1 MPFFFKKKQNSLAV
15 EMLGLHFA
23 NPVGLMLPPDTPI
36 KCPRMLQKA
45 GFTCLTPP
53 KDNVLEWVS
62 NLQEIRKKTVLAVN
76 LKTDIV
82 RSFSLVYDFADLIVI
97 DPDSDNGISSPDI
110 ADTAQLLDELV
121 SLRLCYEHHT
131 PIFLRLSHEDTPD
144 EIHPLVS
151 CARLSGLDGIVA
163 PTPEKVRLTAL
174 ECQSRMPIIGI
185 VENPEDA
192 LAELQAGATLVQT
205 HMRPHA
211 LNRILKAIE
220 NQHTDTL

>member
-1 MPFFFKKKQNSLAV
+1 MPFFAKKKQNSLAV

-23 NPVGLMLPPDTPI
+23 NPVGLMIPPDTPI
-36 KCPRMLQKA
+36 KCPRTLQKA

-53 KDNVLEWVS
+53 EDRVLEWVS
-62 NLQEIRKKTVLAVN
+62 NLQEFRKKTILAIN

-121 SLRLCYEHHT
+121 SLRLCYEHYT

-163 PTPEKVRLTAL
+163 PTAEKVKLTAL
-174 ECQSRMPIIGI
+174 ECQSRLPIIGI
-185 VENPEDA
+185 AETPEDA
-192 LAELQAGATLVQT
+192 VAELQAGAMLVQT
-205 HMRPHA
+205 NLRPLA
-211 LNRILKAIE
+211 LKKILKAIE
-220 NQHTDTL
+220 NQPTDTL

>member
-1 MPFFFKKKQNSLAV
+1 MPFFAKKKQNLLAV

-23 NPVGLMLPPDTPI
+23 NPVGLLLPPDTPI
-36 KCPRMLQKA
+36 ECPRMLQKA

-53 KDNVLEWVS
+53 NDHVLEWVN

-82 RSFSLVYDFADLIVI
+82 RTFSLIYDFADLIVI

-121 SLRLCYEHHT
+121 SLRLCYEHYT
-131 PIFLRLSHEDTPD
+131 PIFLRLSNEDTPD

-174 ECQSRMPIIGI
+174 ECQSRMPIIGMA
-185 VENPEDA
+185 ETPEVA

-205 HMRPHA
+205 NLRPHA
-211 LNRILKAIE
+211 LNKMLKVLE
-220 NQHTDTL
+220 NQLTDTL

>member
-1 MPFFFKKKQNSLAV
+1 MPFFVKKKQNLLAV

-23 NPVGLMLPPDTPI
+23 NPVGLMLPSDAPI
-36 KCPRMLQKA
+36 KCPRRLQEA

-53 KDNVLEWVS
+53 KDNVLEWVR

-121 SLRLCYEHHT
+121 SLRLCYEHYT

-163 PTPEKVRLTAL
+163 PTAEKVRLTAL

-185 VENPEDA
+185 AETPEDA
-192 LAELQAGATLVQT
+192 VAELQAGATLVQT
-205 HMRPHA
+205 QLRPHA
-211 LNRILKAIE
+211 MNRFLKAIE
-220 NQHTDTL
+220 NQLTNTL